1 MSNQKNQH
9 IIPQCYL
16 KQFVDPNTPTRH
28 EPYVWIF
35 DREVKRGKK
44 RAPKNI
50 LAETDF
56 YTLKGDYVIEK
67 ALAQIESEYSVIFE
81 NNIKKKIP
89 LAPYEHLV
97 FCAFVAFVKLIHIP
111 IDK

>member
-1 MSNQKNQH
+1 MSEPKNQH
-9 IIPQCYL
+9 IIPKCYL
-16 KQFVDPNTPTRH
+16 KQFVDPNTPPGH

-35 DREVKRGKK
+35 EREAKRGKK

-67 ALAQIESEYSVIFE
+67 TL
-81 NNIKKKIP
+81 
-89 LAPYEHLV
+89 L
-97 FCAFVAFVKLIHIP
+97 KLRVNTR
-111 IDK
+111 